1 MVMKDMLSDLGYE
14 VYTADEYGVLSKIK
28 ELSPNILICNLLMKE
43 TRGNLIIAKVKEVF
57 SDIKCYVS
65 SNDDIRIESF
75 RGNNVDGVIKTP
87 TKVDELKKIIGSIN
101 TDIYESTN
109 VNTKNNSTEESSID
123 KGSKKN
129 IQDLLRKLDEK
140 KHKHMDA
147 VIEVEDTSKDNPSS
161 EISKVLK
168 FCPYCGESI
177 EKFDG
182 KLAFCP
188 YCGGKIK

>member
-28 ELSPNILICNLLMKE
+28 ELSPDILICNLLMKE

-57 SDIKCYVS
+57 TDIKCYVS
-65 SNDDIRIESF
+65 SNSDIRLENF
-75 RGNNVDGVIKTP
+75 RENNVDGVIKTP

-101 TDIYESTN
+101 TDIHE
-109 VNTKNNSTEESSID
+109 NTKHIAAEESS
-123 KGSKKN
+123 SNEAQPKKD
-129 IQDLLRKLDEK
+129 IQDLLRKLEGK
-140 KHKHMDA
+140 KHNHKTA
-147 VIEVEDTSKDNPSS
+147 AIETEELPQKDPVS

-182 KLAFCP
+182 ELAFCP